1 MEKILGK
8 IMEWSMRVFGY
19 ALLLMTVF
27 AFFAMFWKG
36 LYCLGLAFFAFV
48 LSQVC
53 LVNANDV
60 KGMFNKQTEEK

>member
-1 MEKILGK
+1 MERILEK
-8 IMEWSMRVFGY
+8 IMEWSMRVMGW
-19 ALLLMTVF
+19 LLLLITVVS
-27 AFFAMFWKG
+27 FFAMFWKG

-60 KGMFNKQTEEK
+60 KGIFNKQTEEK